1 MPSLTLSRREL
12 DLRRLWAL
20 LRERAGRRQLKLWAA
35 YLLYG
40 LALASLLL
48 YLYFPT
54 AKLKERLEAE
64 FEARLP
70 GRLSIDR
77 VRVVFGPALRL
88 EGVAVRDGTGPAG
101 QTYLEAERVILK
113 PTWRT
118 LLGGA
123 PDIAYEMNLGE
134 GSVAGRLSAGGEGK
148 LTTLSADFKDVVL
161 KRGMLVKQ
169 LFGFEVSG
177 KMGGH
182 AEAELGEK
190 LSGSRGKLTLEVT
203 GGKLSGIDHD
213 AIPLETVKFKHLNLE
228 CDLAAGKIVV
238 RRADIKDGEMTNKLS
253 GLVVLADS
261 VMESR
266 LDLRGNLAFSDYVVQ
281 TNELED
287 ELPDKGKKGLPYIVS
302 GTLRAPKFAL
312 DLGGP
317 KAAGACEEDEDLAA
331 EEDVN
336 GDANGDEE
344 GPSVSGP
351 RGVRRAPASAVPPA
365 ARYRYPS
372 GPAAPRPPVAAA
384 GRE

>member
-1 MPSLTLSRREL
+1 
-12 DLRRLWAL
+12 
-20 LRERAGRRQLKLWAA
+20 
-35 YLLYG
+35 
-40 LALASLLL
+40 
-48 YLYFPT
+48 
-54 AKLKERLEAE
+54 
-64 FEARLP
+64 
-70 GRLSIDR
+70 
-77 VRVVFGPALRL
+77 
-88 EGVAVRDGTGPAG
+88 
-101 QTYLEAERVILK
+101 
-113 PTWRT
+113 
-118 LLGGA
+118 
-123 PDIAYEMNLGE
+123 
-134 GSVAGRLSAGGEGK
+134 VAGRLIAGGEGQK
-148 LTTLSADFKDVVL
+148 TTLSADFKDVVL

-203 GGKLSGIDHD
+203 GGQLSGIDHE

-266 LDLRGNLAFSDYVVQ
+266 LDLRGNLAFSDYVVR

-302 GTLRAPKFAL
+302 GTLRTPKFAL

-317 KAAGACEEDEDLAA
+317 KAAGEACEEDDDLAA
-331 EEDVN
+331 DEE
-336 GDANGDEE
+336 ANGDEE
-344 GPSVSGP
+344 GPTVSGL
-351 RGVRRAPASAVPPA
+351 RGVRRAPAAAVPPA
-365 ARYRYPS
+365 ARYRYQS
-372 GPAAPRPPVAAA
+372 GSAAPRPPVAAA